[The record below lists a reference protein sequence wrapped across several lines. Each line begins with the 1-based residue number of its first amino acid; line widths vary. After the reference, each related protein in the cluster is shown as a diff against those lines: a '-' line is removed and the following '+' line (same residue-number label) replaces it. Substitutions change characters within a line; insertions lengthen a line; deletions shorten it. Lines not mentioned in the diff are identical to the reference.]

1 MPYAASLL
9 DWIHWAALFALLAA
23 LLAAALT
30 DAATYLIPNRYS
42 AAIIVAFAV
51 FAAGQPIALA
61 LKGVGAGLLLLAVGA
76 LLFERRMLGGGDV
89 KLLAASGLW
98 AGSDLMVLL
107 IFTAAVAGGLL
118 ALAQLSPLGRLMPAR
133 PGGGPV
139 GTDLRS
145 RLRQPMPF
153 GVAVALGGVCVA
165 IARLHLLTTG
175 G

>member
-1 MPYAASLL
+1 MPYAASFI
-9 DWIHWAALFALLAA
+9 DWVHWAALFVLTAA

-42 AAIIVAFAV
+42 AAIIVAFAA
-51 FAAGQPIALA
+51 FAIGQPVLFA
-61 LKGVGAGLLLLAVGA
+61 LKGLGAGLLLLALGA

-89 KLLAASGLW
+89 KLLAAAGLW
-98 AGSDLMVLL
+98 AGFDLMALL
-107 IFTAAVAGGLL
+107 IFTSAVAGGLL

-139 GTDLRS
+139 GTDFRS

-153 GVAVALGGVCVA
+153 GVAVALGGVCIA
-165 IARLHLLTTG
+165 ISRLHLLTSG
-175 G
+175 A